1 MKLGNEHQP
10 VSFSI
15 TQLKFRSECY
25 EKDQKTKST
34 FTPSISMHNW
44 NKNFVVRQQRR
55 KQRPISHEHFGLP

>member
-1 MKLGNEHQP
+1 MKLGSEHQP

-25 EKDQKTKST
+25 EKDQKTKYT

-55 KQRPISHEHFGLP
+55 K